1 VVLLSRLSL
10 ERGAMQT
17 ILNQQQSSTVCCS
30 RHRHRDV
37 GHRSCRSE
45 RHTGERRGT
54 SLCEVLVALVLLS
67 ATAAWGLQ
75 AAAAAESALGAA
87 RVRQT
92 QLHRAEWALAELDA
106 LPCDSINIA
115 RTIVEPRW
123 RLTVERDHDAL
134 SYRDDVLLQSARG
147 DTVRLHR
154 GGWCD

>member
-1 VVLLSRLSL
+1 MHGNRIGQRASTSS
-10 ERGAMQT
+10 GT
-17 ILNQQQSSTVCCS
+17 QSSTRKAMRRRRRAGRCLS
-30 RHRHRDV
+30 A
-37 GHRSCRSE
+37 
-45 RHTGERRGT
+45 RRGT

-75 AAAAAESALGAA
+75 AAAAAEAALGAA

-106 LPCDSINIA
+106 LPCDSINIS
-115 RTIVEPRW
+115 RTIIEPRW
-123 RLTVERDHDAL
+123 RITVERDHDAL

-154 GGWCD
+154 GGWCN